1 MPAGLCSN
9 SEQPSS
15 GSRLQSNTS
24 STLGILSWGN
34 GCLSSGEGP
43 EEADNMK
50 DVKTY
55 REYAADRVRVAQSMD
70 AKDRERLLK
79 DG

>member
-1 MPAGLCSN
+1 
-9 SEQPSS
+9 
-15 GSRLQSNTS
+15 
-24 STLGILSWGN
+24 
-34 GCLSSGEGP
+34 
-43 EEADNMK
+43 MK